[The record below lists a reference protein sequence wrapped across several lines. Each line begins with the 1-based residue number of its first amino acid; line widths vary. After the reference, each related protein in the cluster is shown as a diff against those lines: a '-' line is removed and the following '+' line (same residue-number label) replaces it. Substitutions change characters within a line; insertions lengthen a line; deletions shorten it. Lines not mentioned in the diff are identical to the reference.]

1 MKHWVTWTIGFF
13 GLCKIQ
19 HLFKWPKFKKKNW
32 MLRFSQTTIDGS
44 EIQRSPV
51 DVGSLSHVFS
61 HYLQGLTSIQTV
73 ETAKK
78 RDFWSQ
84 QKTWRVSG
92 PVGKG
97 HRPPKVKRISCIKA
111 ATRRRKNHDFVDRIW
126 DDNVTRNC
134 HCTLQGMDT
143 YPTKREVRKII
154 DSKCHFW
161 GIC

>member
-19 HLFKWPKFKKKNW
+19 HLFKWPNEKNNW

-61 HYLQGLTSIQTV
+61 HYLQGFSCIQTV
-73 ETAKK
+73 ETAKVGISEAK
-78 RDFWSQ
+78 KIGQWS
-84 QKTWRVSG
+84 V
-92 PVGKG
+92 G
-97 HRPPKVKRISCIKA
+97 HRLPRWSASVASRQPRGPFQIMKDLMSDLGWQWSS
-111 ATRRRKNHDFVDRIW
+111 H
-126 DDNVTRNC
+126 C

-143 YPTKREVRKII
+143 YPTLGGKGKSS
-154 DSKCHFW
+154 SKCHFW